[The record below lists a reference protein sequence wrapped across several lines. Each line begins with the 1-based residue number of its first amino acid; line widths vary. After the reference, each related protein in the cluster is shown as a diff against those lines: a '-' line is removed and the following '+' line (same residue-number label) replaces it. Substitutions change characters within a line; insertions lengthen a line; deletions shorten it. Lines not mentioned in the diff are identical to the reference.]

1 MLTAEQNTQLLA
13 VEHDQRWSFAFF
25 LPGCKSACESYFGD
39 AVEKLVDDD
48 VVHLLCYQSR
58 KTAMLGK
65 AQSESPAVVA
75 HTTQDWAKRHE
86 KRGGRDER
94 LLREVAAHVQK
105 LLRVEGAL
113 TQLTDTSKVITWK
126 QCQVTEPVASETP
139 CMVVSREPPL
149 LLAGDYFAESSFS
162 GCLQS
167 GVAAAEALS
176 KLLGPPKAVH
186 VEGKGSGGCGGKDKG
201 KGKKGKD
208 YSDDSDGPGRKG
220 EFIGKKGEYG
230 IGKGKGKK
238 GKDYS
243 DDSDGPGRKGEFIG
257 KKGEYG
263 KGKGKGKKGKDYSD
277 DSDGPGR
284 KGEFIGKKGE
294 YGITWGHP

>member
-1 MLTAEQNTQLLA
+1 GLFDAVLIAVPGCGVGGDNLDKIHGNWEGMLTAEQNTQLLA

-25 LPGCKSACESYFGD
+25 LPPGCKSACESYFGD

-176 KLLGPPKAVH
+176 KLLGPPKAQQRWRA
-186 VEGKGSGGCGGKDKG
+186 DKLG
-201 KGKKGKD
+201 D
-208 YSDDSDGPGRKG
+208 AHATRDSQPHLR
-220 EFIGKKGEYG
+220 
-230 IGKGKGKK
+230 
-238 GKDYS
+238 
-243 DDSDGPGRKGEFIG
+243 R
-257 KKGEYG
+257 
-263 KGKGKGKKGKDYSD
+263 
-277 DSDGPGR
+277 R
-284 KGEFIGKKGE
+284 
-294 YGITWGHP
+294 